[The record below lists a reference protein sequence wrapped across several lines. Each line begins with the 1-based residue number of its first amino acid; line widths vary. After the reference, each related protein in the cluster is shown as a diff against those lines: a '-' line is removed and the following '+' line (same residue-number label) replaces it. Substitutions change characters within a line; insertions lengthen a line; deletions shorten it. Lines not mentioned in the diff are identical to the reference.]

1 MNPHP
6 KGPKTNAPERDTT
19 NQAAP
24 HLSSRSAAAPAS
36 MATHRSRVGKSM
48 QPGSPGTV
56 RLTRRFGASL
66 VLVRHRYDWTGLYR
80 YTTVELIVDVAPIS
94 RGPCLSAHY
103 AVRLKSNEAQ
113 LLTQARELG
122 ACWQP
127 TLRCWTLPGEAVQ
140 TLGLIHRVESA
151 ARPHRLHR
159 PRRRK

>member
-1 MNPHP
+1 MNRHP
-6 KGPKTNAPERDTT
+6 KGSKAHAPAPNTT
-19 NQAAP
+19 GQAAP
-24 HLSSRSAAAPAS
+24 HPSSPSAAAPAP
-36 MATHRSRVGKSM
+36 MALHRSRVGKSM
-48 QPGSPGTV
+48 KPGSPGTV
-56 RLTRRFGASL
+56 RLARRFGASL

-140 TLGLIHRVESA
+140 TLGLIHRVEFA